1 MGFVSSSLL
10 SPLADGAIKLSHRVV
25 MAPLTRMRARQPG
38 NVPGEMNALY
48 YGQRASAGGLI
59 ISEGTQISQRGQGY
73 PATPGI
79 HSPEQVEGW
88 RLVTDA
94 VHKKGGLI
102 FLQLWHVGRISHTSH
117 QPDGGPP
124 WAPSPI
130 RPRGKAHTASWEE
143 VPFERPREIEL
154 AQIPAIIDEYRN
166 AARNA
171 LAAGFDGVELHG
183 ANGYL
188 LDQFLRDGTNQRKDA
203 YGGSI
208 DNRSRFLFEVLE
220 AASSVFGSDRVGVR
234 LSPFDTFNDMQDSD
248 PLALFSRVIS
258 RLGAQKIA
266 YVHSIEAR
274 TRGNQ
279 GERQTVRS
287 KAPGAAPTAALF
299 RPWFPGVLIGAGG
312 FSYES
317 ATQAIDQGTV
327 DRGVR
332 PARYRE
338 PRSAEAIRAQSPP
351 KSIRSVH
358 VLWRWGQRV
367 RGLPRAHRYCGNDI
381 GQYENHRCRGLLLI
395 PSAFLK
401 NLLCLAHPSLD
412 VFSRIN
418 KKG

>member
-10 SPLADGAIKLSHRVV
+10 SPLANGAIKLSHRVV
-25 MAPLTRMRARQPG
+25 MSPLTRMRARQPG

-59 ISEGTQISQRGQGY
+59 ISEATQISQRGQGY

-88 RLVTDA
+88 RLVTHA

-102 FLQLWHVGRISHTSH
+102 FLQLWHVGRISHSSH

-143 VPFERPREIEL
+143 VPFELPREIEFP
-154 AQIPAIIDEYRN
+154 QIPALVDEYRDG
-166 AARNA
+166 ARNA
-171 LAAGFDGVELHG
+171 LASGFDGVELHA

-188 LDQFLRDGTNQRKDA
+188 LDQFLRDGTNQRRDA

-266 YVHSIEAR
+266 YLHLIEAR
-274 TRGNQ
+274 AHGDQ
-279 GERQTVRS
+279 GERQTVWS
-287 KAPGAAPTAALF
+287 KPGAAPTAALF
-299 RPWFPGVLIGAGG
+299 RPLFPGVLIGAGG

-327 DRGVR
+327 DAVAFGRLFIAN
-332 PARYRE
+332 PD
-338 PRSAEAIRAQSPP
+338 
-351 KSIRSVH
+351 
-358 VLWRWGQRV
+358 
-367 RGLPRAHRYCGNDI
+367 LPRRFELRAPLNRYDRSTFYGGGAKGYVDYPALTDI
-381 GQYENHRCRGLLLI
+381 AATISDSTKITDAEVC
-395 PSAFLK
+395 
-401 NLLCLAHPSLD
+401 C
-412 VFSRIN
+412 
-418 KKG
+418 

>member
-48 YGQRASAGGLI
+48 YGQRASVGGLI
-59 ISEGTQISQRGQGY
+59 ISEGTQISQQGQGY

-130 RPRGKAHTASWEE
+130 RPRGKAHTASWED
-143 VPFERPREIEL
+143 VPFELPREIEFPK
-154 AQIPAIIDEYRN
+154 IPALVDEYRDG
-166 AARNA
+166 ARNA
-171 LAAGFDGVELHG
+171 LASGFDGVELHA

-188 LDQFLRDGTNQRKDA
+188 LDQFLRDGTNQRRDA

-266 YVHSIEAR
+266 YLHLIEAR
-274 TRGNQ
+274 AHGDQ
-279 GERQTVRS
+279 GERQTVWS
-287 KAPGAAPTAALF
+287 KPGAAPTAALF
-299 RPWFPGVLIGAGG
+299 RPLFPDVLIGAGG

-327 DRGVR
+327 DAVAFGRFFIAN
-332 PARYRE
+332 PD
-338 PRSAEAIRAQSPP
+338 
-351 KSIRSVH
+351 
-358 VLWRWGQRV
+358 
-367 RGLPRAHRYCGNDI
+367 LPRRFELRAPLNRYDRSTFYGGGANGYVDYPALTDI
-381 GQYENHRCRGLLLI
+381 AATISDSTKITDAEVC
-395 PSAFLK
+395 
-401 NLLCLAHPSLD
+401 C
-412 VFSRIN
+412 
-418 KKG
+418 

>member
-25 MAPLTRMRARQPG
+25 MSPLTRMRARQPG

-59 ISEGTQISQRGQGY
+59 ISEATQISQRGQGY

-79 HSPEQVEGW
+79 HSPEQVKGW
-88 RLVTDA
+88 RLVTEA

-102 FLQLWHVGRISHTSH
+102 FLQLWHVGRISHSSH
-117 QPDGGPP
+117 QPDSGPP

-154 AQIPAIIDEYRN
+154 AQIPAVIDEYRN

-266 YVHSIEAR
+266 YVHLIEAR
-274 TRGNQ
+274 AHGDQ
-279 GERQTVRS
+279 DERQTVWS
-287 KAPGAAPTAALF
+287 KPGAAPTAALF
-299 RPWFPGVLIGAGG
+299 RPLFPSVLIGAGG

-327 DRGVR
+327 DAVAFGRFFIAN
-332 PARYRE
+332 PD
-338 PRSAEAIRAQSPP
+338 
-351 KSIRSVH
+351 
-358 VLWRWGQRV
+358 
-367 RGLPRAHRYCGNDI
+367 LPRRFELRASLNRYDRSTFYGGGAKGYVDYPALTDI
-381 GQYENHRCRGLLLI
+381 SDSTKITDAEVC
-395 PSAFLK
+395 
-401 NLLCLAHPSLD
+401 C
-412 VFSRIN
+412 
-418 KKG
+418 

>member
-10 SPLADGAIKLSHRVV
+10 SPLANGAIKLSHRVV
-25 MAPLTRMRARQPG
+25 MSPLTRMRARQPG

-59 ISEGTQISQRGQGY
+59 ISEATQISQRGQGY

-88 RLVTDA
+88 RLVTHA

-102 FLQLWHVGRISHTSH
+102 FLQLWHVGRISHSSH

-143 VPFERPREIEL
+143 VPFELPREIEFP
-154 AQIPAIIDEYRN
+154 QIPALVDEYRDG
-166 AARNA
+166 ARNA
-171 LAAGFDGVELHG
+171 LAAGFDGVELHA

-188 LDQFLRDGTNQRKDA
+188 LDQFLCDGTNQRRDA

-266 YVHSIEAR
+266 YLHLIEAR
-274 TRGNQ
+274 AHGDQ
-279 GERQTVRS
+279 GERQTVWS
-287 KAPGAAPTAALF
+287 KPGAAPTAALF
-299 RPWFPGVLIGAGG
+299 RPLFPGVLIGAGG

-327 DRGVR
+327 DAVAFGRLFIAN
-332 PARYRE
+332 PD
-338 PRSAEAIRAQSPP
+338 
-351 KSIRSVH
+351 
-358 VLWRWGQRV
+358 
-367 RGLPRAHRYCGNDI
+367 LPRRFELRAPLNRYDRSTFYGGGAKGYVDYPALTDI
-381 GQYENHRCRGLLLI
+381 AATISDSTKITDAEVC
-395 PSAFLK
+395 
-401 NLLCLAHPSLD
+401 C
-412 VFSRIN
+412 
-418 KKG
+418 